1 MAVSAYLFN
10 IFLSSLKPIMEH
22 SLSSLAFRGS
32 ITEAIAEAKHQKKLF
47 VVYTAGDN
55 PDSKLLETST
65 WIDPKVSE
73 TVSKYC
79 ILLHISEGSSEALNF
94 SAIYP
99 QQSFPCITAVGYNGV
114 LLWQKERFVD
124 ADVLASSLEKAWL
137 SLHVQET
144 TAAFL
149 TAALAKQ
156 TASGSS
162 EVASPEQ
169 VRPGTTVSTSTTD
182 GDTLSVV
189 AEQPLHSEIKENMNS
204 NKNATE
210 DTNSKGDDVALPKP
224 DIANVLDYGELDE
237 SISKTESGSRSR
249 NPVGIVESNPKVVSP
264 VPGQNLDG
272 DNHLNNSRETTKEA
286 NEVAHVNREGAVEVE
301 EAQAADSS
309 TFKSNDVLL
318 NIRLPD
324 GSSLQVKFS
333 VTDTLKMV
341 KDYINE
347 NQTSISG
354 SFSVAIPYPRKVFND
369 QDMDSTL
376 SELGLSNR
384 QALVVVP
391 HNQNNSHYWGGS
403 SQQTYSS
410 NDAGSSN
417 ASEGYWGSVKKILSY
432 ANIFSY
438 LPRSSSTSAAQESQS
453 GIWQYS
459 PNPSLQNT
467 LRDGGRPSGMHPSD
481 PSAPATTSSSNT
493 NSKSRQLSSRYG
505 GNIHTLK
512 HDEDDRFS
520 DKNAFW
526 NGNSTQFGGNDDGK

>member
-1 MAVSAYLFN
+1 
-10 IFLSSLKPIMEH
+10 MEF
-22 SLSSLAFRGS
+22 SLSSLTFRGS
-32 ITEAIAEAKHQKKLF
+32 ITEAVAESKQQKKLF

-79 ILLHISEGSSEALNF
+79 ILLHILEGSSEALNF

-114 LLWQKERFVD
+114 LLWQKEGYVP

-169 VRPGTTVSTSTTD
+169 VRAGTRVSTSTTN
-182 GDTLSVV
+182 GATPSVG
-189 AEQPLHSEIKENMNS
+189 AAQLLHSETKENANS
-204 NKNATE
+204 NKDASEGTY
-210 DTNSKGDDVALPKP
+210 SKGDGVALPKP
-224 DIANVLDYGELDE
+224 A
-237 SISKTESGSRSR
+237 ISETETNPGSTSR
-249 NPVGIVESNPKVVSP
+249 NPVEIGEKTHKDALP
-264 VPGQNLDG
+264 VAEENLDAG
-272 DNHLNNSRETTKEA
+272 DSHLNSRREIIKEA
-286 NEVAHVNREGAVEVE
+286 RDTEDIAVEKT
-301 EAQAADSS
+301 EASSS
-309 TFKSNDVLL
+309 TTKSNDVFL

-324 GSSLQVKFS
+324 GSSLQVKLII
-333 VTDTLKMV
+333 TDTLRMV
-341 KDYINE
+341 RDYINE
-347 NQTSISG
+347 NHTSSLG
-354 SFSVAIPYPRKVFND
+354 SFSIAIPYPRKVFND
-369 QDMDSTL
+369 QEMDSTL

-384 QALVVVP
+384 QALIVVP
-391 HNQNNSHYWGGS
+391 HKQNNSQYRGGS
-403 SQQTYSS
+403 SQNQNHSS
-410 NDAGSSN
+410 NEAGSSS
-417 ASEGYWGSVKKILSY
+417 ASEGYWGSVKRILSY
-432 ANIFSY
+432 ANVFSY
-438 LPRSSSTSAAQESQS
+438 LGRSNSTSLAQESQS

-459 PNPSLQNT
+459 PLQNAP
-467 LRDGGRPSGMHPSD
+467 RDGGRVSGMQPSEQ
-481 PSAPATTSSSNT
+481 SAPAAASGSNSRRRPVTSS
-493 NSKSRQLSSRYG
+493 YG

-512 HDEDDRFS
+512 HDEDDDRFN

-526 NGNSTQFGGNDDGK
+526 NGNSTQFGGNDDRK